1 MQSTPTECTACG
13 REISGWESKSQVKCH
28 QSKQGTKAGLQLY
41 SIEVATN
48 ADTLLVI
55 IGKDS
60 ACHRVFFDANYGRTT
75 NKKRLQNS
83 RISIFDL
90 NISELPLNKEDTGN
104 TLETRGLTY
113 SYTFLTNPKNAHREC
128 KGTKLI

>member
-1 MQSTPTECTACG
+1 MRCLLPSPSHHAISRNKG
-13 REISGWESKSQVKCH
+13 RRQGFKSD
-28 QSKQGTKAGLQLY
+28 

-75 NKKRLQNS
+75 NKERLQSS

-104 TLETRGLTY
+104 TLETIGLTY